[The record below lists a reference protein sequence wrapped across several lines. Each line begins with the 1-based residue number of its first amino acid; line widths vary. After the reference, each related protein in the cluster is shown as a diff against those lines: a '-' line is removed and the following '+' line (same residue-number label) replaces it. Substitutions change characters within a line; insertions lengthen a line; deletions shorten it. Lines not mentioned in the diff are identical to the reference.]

1 LNVTQ
6 HPDITHA
13 VHCCRIAAAGIY
25 DQRPPS
31 IDYADNVARLLFGTA
46 AVESNFQYRRQIG
59 FKYPSLRGA
68 FGLWQ
73 TESGSVNDSIALI
86 KNRRGIL
93 QSCIRI
99 LPVDSAEVL
108 IKGVSDTG
116 VVLRALEDQ
125 THDILGA
132 VLCRLHYLRVADPV
146 PRSVDAQS
154 EYWKAHYNTYLGK
167 GTPEKYNATW
177 ARYGAYWAI

>member
-1 LNVTQ
+1 LIVAEHT
-6 HPDITHA
+6 DITHV

-25 DQRPPS
+25 DKKAPS

-73 TESGSVNDSIALI
+73 TESASAEDSIKMI
-86 KNRRGIL
+86 KNRRWIL

-132 VLCRLHYLRVADPV
+132 VLCRLHYMRVAYPV
-146 PRSVDAQS
+146 PRSVDAQAG
-154 EYWKAHYNTYLGK
+154 YWKAHYNTFLGK
-167 GTPEKYNATW
+167 GTPDKYMATL
-177 ARYGAYWAI
+177 ARYGAYWAL